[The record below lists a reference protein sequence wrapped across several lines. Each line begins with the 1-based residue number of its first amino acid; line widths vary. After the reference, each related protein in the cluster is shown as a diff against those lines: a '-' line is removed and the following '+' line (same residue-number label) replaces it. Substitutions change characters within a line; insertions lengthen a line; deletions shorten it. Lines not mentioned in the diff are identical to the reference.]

1 MALLE
6 TLEFLLDQD
15 MASKQQ
21 ALENEGIELAALLE
35 HPEAEIRSRALA
47 VIAQLS
53 KHPAG
58 KQAVLDHRA
67 DILTILTSLLENSV
81 CLTITYADEVFQ
93 YVGYNLQPFLK
104 ELNQILYLDIVT
116 ISL

>member
-1 MALLE
+1 M
-6 TLEFLLDQD
+6 DQD

-47 VIAQLS
+47 VIAQLC

-58 KQAVLDHRA
+58 KQAVLNHRA

-81 CLTITYADEVFQ
+81 CLTITYADVVFQ